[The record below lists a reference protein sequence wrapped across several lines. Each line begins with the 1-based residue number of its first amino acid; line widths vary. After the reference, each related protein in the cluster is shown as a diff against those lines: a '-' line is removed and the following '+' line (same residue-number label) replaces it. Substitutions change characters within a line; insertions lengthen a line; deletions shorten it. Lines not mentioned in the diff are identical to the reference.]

1 MDNNESLSRG
11 KSAVIV
17 VTSSARREPTPRS
30 QQAAT
35 WKTSEQ
41 QDEFTALFIPFIPVF
56 APDF

>member
-1 MDNNESLSRG
+1 MNHCLSGG
-11 KSAVIV
+11 KSAVTV
-17 VTSSARREPTPRS
+17 VTSSAKREPTPKS

-41 QDEFTALFIPFIPVF
+41 QNEFTGLLIPFIPVF

>member
-1 MDNNESLSRG
+1 MNHCLSGG
-11 KSAVIV
+11 KSAVTV
-17 VTSSARREPTPRS
+17 VTSSAKREPTPKS

-41 QDEFTALFIPFIPVF
+41 QNEFTGLLMPFIPVF